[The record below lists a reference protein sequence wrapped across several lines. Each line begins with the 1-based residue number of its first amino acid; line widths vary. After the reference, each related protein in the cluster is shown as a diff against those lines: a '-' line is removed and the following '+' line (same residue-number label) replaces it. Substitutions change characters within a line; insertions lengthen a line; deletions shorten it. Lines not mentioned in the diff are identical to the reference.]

1 MFKGILEPK
10 MKILSSFTQPQ
21 VVSNLYEFISY
32 AEHKGRYFEERLEPN
47 SCLSPLTPIVEK

>member
-1 MFKGILEPK
+1 